1 MKKKIFLITAMV
13 AMLVCTFAI
22 SVCAADIPEWTEI
35 TEIEGMTNKAAFG
48 EDGKVGATSRV
59 LMDDGKTYPA
69 YYICRDSATL
79 EITWSEIKSKTGI
92 SYGAANVVR
101 IEVPNGITVTKDM
114 NFRTA
119 DGYKSL
125 MTVVLPEG
133 VTNVAPYMFKAVNKG
148 DSSLVSVSIPS
159 TVTVIGNEAFHRCDQ
174 LSELIIPEGVQ
185 SIGTKM
191 AYEAVIGRITFP
203 STLKSIGEQAFRSA
217 SLGTD
222 AIVLSEGLTTIGSYA
237 FKESGITSVTIPQT
251 LETIGV
257 EVFQSCANLKH
268 IYYHAP
274 LAGSNMFK
282 DCSAVE
288 TLVIDNLV
296 EAETYSFYGFSKLNK
311 ITLPETLQTVGNF
324 AFAKLGVEEIVTPI
338 SLVNVG
344 KQAFYSNTVLKRA
357 IVLGSVMGDSMFA
370 DCSNLNEVVVTS
382 RLSTFS
388 SSNPLNGTPQTSYTI
403 YFAGYDY
410 EVVRALTSGNIR
422 FNGPCCAYADFNRES
437 YGTKNVFVYGTDIC
451 TLYFDGHVEDN
462 NACVINCTRCAV
474 SGEAEK
480 NPEHREKAV
489 ISYEHGFDKLGT
501 TIITCT
507 NEGCTHKATEEAPAL
522 FACLGYS
529 APEDGRGGIA
539 IGYTVN
545 NEAIKE
551 YTEATGKTLKY
562 GVFAVLQSK
571 LKDKDVFAEDGTVA
585 DGVINAEI
593 TNYEFVAFELKI
605 VGFADEHKDI
615 KLAMGA
621 YVSVTDGETTE
632 YSYLQSG
639 TPNEN
644 EKYCFVSYNNIVGAP
659 SNDEE
664 VTQ

>member
-13 AMLVCTFAI
+13 AMLVCAFAI

-35 TEIEGMTNKAAFG
+35 TEVEGMTNKAAFG

-59 LMDDGKTYPA
+59 LMDDGKTYPS
-69 YYICRDSATL
+69 YYICKDSATL
-79 EITWSEIKSKTGI
+79 EITWAEIKSKTGI

-119 DGYKSL
+119 DGYKNL

-159 TVTVIGNEAFHRCDQ
+159 TVTVIGTEAFHRCDK

-222 AIVLSEGLTTIGSYA
+222 AIVLPEGLTTIEAYA
-237 FKESGITSVTIPQT
+237 FKASGITSVTIPET
-251 LETIGV
+251 LETIGK
-257 EVFQSCANLKH
+257 EVFQSCASLKY

-274 LAGSNMFK
+274 LAGENMFK

-296 EAETYSFYGFSKLNK
+296 EAKTYSFYGFSKLNK
-311 ITLPETLQTVGNF
+311 ITLPETLQTVGDF
-324 AFAKLGVEEIVTPI
+324 AFAKLGVEEIVIPA
-338 SLVNVG
+338 SLVNLG
-344 KQAFYSNTVLKRA
+344 KQTFYSSTTLKRA
-357 IVLGSVMGDSMFA
+357 IVLGSVMGAEMFSG
-370 DCSNLNEVVVTS
+370 CSNLNEVVITS

-410 EVVRALTSGNIR
+410 EAVRALTSSNIR

-462 NACVINCTRCAV
+462 NACVINCTRCAL
-474 SGEAEK
+474 SGVAEK

-522 FACLGYS
+522 FTCLGYS
-529 APEDGRGGIA
+529 TPTDGREGLA
-539 IGYTVN
+539 IGFTVN
-545 NEAIKE
+545 NEALNE
-551 YTEATGKTLKY
+551 YKATTDKTFNY
-562 GVFAVLQSK
+562 GVFAVLK
-571 LKDKDVFAEDGTVA
+571 ARLGDNNIFGEDGTA
-585 DGVINAEI
+585 IAGAINADI
-593 TNYEFVAFELKI
+593 TSYEFTAFELKI
-605 VGFADEHKDI
+605 VGFTDEYKDI

-621 YVSVTDGETTE
+621 YVAEIDGEITE
-632 YSYLQSG
+632 YSYMQSG
-639 TPNEN
+639 APNEN
-644 EKYCFVSYNNIVGAP
+644 EKYCFVSYNDIA
-659 SNDEE
+659 
-664 VTQ
+664 TAL